1 MAENTQLVEYESNGE
16 MVKISPTMIR
26 RYLVNGGGNVSD
38 GEVMMFMSLC
48 RYQHL
53 NPFLREAYL
62 IKYGSNDPATIVT
75 GKDVFTK
82 RANADPRY
90 KGKKAGI
97 VVIKKDGTVEER
109 EGTMVL
115 PNETIVGGWAKIFID
130 GKEDEYQSVGFDEYA
145 GRKKD
150 GSLNSQWAK
159 KPATMI
165 RKVAVVQA
173 LREAFPD
180 RFQGLY
186 AQEEFQNISDV
197 KLDTEK
203 VVADEIKENANSVDF
218 EESDIIEGTAT
229 EVTEEQAEDST
240 LHHLCRQNRRLDMTV
255 YELIQELS
263 QYNAD
268 TEVKF
273 NFKGKFEADVKA
285 TFDRDSE
292 DDEQEVTAEVESD
305 VNLDYENISDYQ
317 SMYSRTS
324 QKEPYIVVNLSY

>member
-1 MAENTQLVEYESNGE
+1 MADNTQLVEYEANGE
-16 MVKISPTMIR
+16 MVQISPSMVKK
-26 RYLVNGGGNVSD
+26 YLVSGGGNVTD

-48 RYQHL
+48 RFQHL
-53 NPFLREAYL
+53 NPFLKEAYL

-82 RANADPRY
+82 RAEANPNY

-97 VVIKKDGTVEER
+97 IVQKEDGTVEER

-115 PNETIVGGWAKIFID
+115 PSEKLVGGWARVFIKD
-130 GKEDEYQSVGFDEYA
+130 KEPEYQSVSFDEYA

-186 AQEEFQNISDV
+186 AQEEMATVNDV
-197 KLDTEK
+197 GQDIEK
-203 VVADEIKENANSVDF
+203 YVESEIVENANSVDF
-218 EESDIIEGTAT
+218 QED
-229 EVTEEQAEDST
+229 EV
-240 LHHLCRQNRRLDMTV
+240 V
-255 YELIQELS
+255 I
-263 QYNAD
+263 
-268 TEVKF
+268 
-273 NFKGKFEADVKA
+273 
-285 TFDRDSE
+285 
-292 DDEQEVTAEVESD
+292 EVEPEF
-305 VNLDYENISDYQ
+305 V
-317 SMYSRTS
+317 
-324 QKEPYIVVNLSY
+324 KEE

>member
-1 MAENTQLVEYESNGE
+1 
-16 MVKISPTMIR
+16 MIK
-26 RYLVNGGGNVSD
+26 RYLVSGGGNVSD

-97 VVIKKDGTVEER
+97 IVIKKDGAVEER

-130 GKEDEYQSVGFDEYA
+130 GKEDEYQSVGFNEYA

-186 AQEEFQNISDV
+186 AQEEFQNVSDV

-218 EESDIIEGTAT
+218 DEDSIIDVEPTDTGDKQSEELPPFMQSEES
-229 EVTEEQAEDST
+229 
-240 LHHLCRQNRRLDMTV
+240 
-255 YELIQELS
+255 
-263 QYNAD
+263 
-268 TEVKF
+268 
-273 NFKGKFEADVKA
+273 
-285 TFDRDSE
+285 
-292 DDEQEVTAEVESD
+292 
-305 VNLDYENISDYQ
+305 
-317 SMYSRTS
+317 
-324 QKEPYIVVNLSY
+324 

>member
-1 MAENTQLVEYESNGE
+1 MAENTQLVEYEANGE
-16 MVKISPTMIR
+16 MVQISPNMVKK
-26 RYLVNGGGNVSD
+26 YLVSGGGNVTD

-48 RYQHL
+48 RFQHL
-53 NPFLREAYL
+53 NPFLKEAYL

-82 RANADPRY
+82 RAEANPNY

-97 VVIKKDGTVEER
+97 IVQKEDGTVEER

-115 PNETIVGGWAKIFID
+115 PSEKLVGGWARVFIKD
-130 GKEDEYQSVGFDEYA
+130 KEPEYQSVSFDEYA

-186 AQEEFQNISDV
+186 AQEEMATVNDV
-197 KLDTEK
+197 GQDIEK
-203 VVADEIKENANSVDF
+203 YVESEIVENANTVDF
-218 EESDIIEGTAT
+218 TEDEVVVDVEPEFVKEE
-229 EVTEEQAEDST
+229 
-240 LHHLCRQNRRLDMTV
+240 
-255 YELIQELS
+255 
-263 QYNAD
+263 
-268 TEVKF
+268 
-273 NFKGKFEADVKA
+273 
-285 TFDRDSE
+285 
-292 DDEQEVTAEVESD
+292 
-305 VNLDYENISDYQ
+305 
-317 SMYSRTS
+317 
-324 QKEPYIVVNLSY
+324 